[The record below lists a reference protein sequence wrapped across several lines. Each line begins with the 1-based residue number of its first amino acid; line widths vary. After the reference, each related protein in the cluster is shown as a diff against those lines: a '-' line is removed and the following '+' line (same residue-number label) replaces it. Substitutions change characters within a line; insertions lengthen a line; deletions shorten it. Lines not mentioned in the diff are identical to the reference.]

1 MSKKYLKFLGATLTL
16 TMFLFVL
23 GLVTNHSEDGPLLG
37 ENLNIEYHI
46 C

>member
-1 MSKKYLKFLGATLTL
+1 MYKNYLKLLGISLTL

-23 GLVTNHSEDGPLLG
+23 GLSTVNSEEGPLLG
-37 ENLNIEYHI
+37 RSINIEYHI